1 VNHTISDN
9 KSTLLGLELISKA
22 VSELN
27 RQVGMEAD
35 DKKRTHFLKEL
46 CDLLQLRLRL
56 ESAKD
61 QLIGKRMDELADEL
75 KLLERGDSRRARIV
89 REIIWVRKM
98 LKVI

>member
-1 VNHTISDN
+1 MNHTISDN

-35 DKKRTHFLKEL
+35 DKKRTNFLKEL

-61 QLIGKRMDELADEL
+61 QLIGKHMDELAHEL
-75 KLLERGDSRRARIV
+75 KLLEHGDSRRARIV

-98 LKVI
+98 LKDI